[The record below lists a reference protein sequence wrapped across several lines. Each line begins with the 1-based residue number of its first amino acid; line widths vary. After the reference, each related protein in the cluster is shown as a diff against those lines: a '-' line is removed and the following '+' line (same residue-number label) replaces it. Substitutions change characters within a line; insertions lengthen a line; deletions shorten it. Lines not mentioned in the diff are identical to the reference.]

1 MDESLIPRLGRAAK
15 TFDRCSG
22 MAKANAGSGAPTISE
37 YEQIVGFGIACDWI
51 RWSHSLHSLK
61 HSNKRQAKSDRA
73 YGLQELTRFTFM
85 WTAANA
91 LFSRTAIIHLLDKTT
106 GASASE
112 LECFRVLFDHSSI
125 SVAEVSRI
133 EAVLH
138 KVLSS
143 EMHVKH
149 FPWVTRSSTIT
160 TLDVIFSKYTVARH
174 QKTGL
179 GKKLSQATK
188 TGNYGKLDLPTL
200 IYATRNWNIHGVLIS
215 SSFRGPH
222 KKFNVW
228 IDTVNYALAR
238 ILEGSANEFKKVI

>member
-1 MDESLIPRLGRAAK
+1 MDESLISRLGRAAK

-22 MAKANAGSGAPTISE
+22 ITKANATSGAPTISE
-37 YEQIVGFGIACDWI
+37 YEQIVGFGVACDWLK
-51 RWSHSLHSLK
+51 WSHSLHSLK
-61 HSNKRQAKSDRA
+61 YSNKRQAKSDRA
-73 YGLQELTRFTFM
+73 YGLQELTRFTFL

-91 LFSRTAIIHLLDKTT
+91 LFSRPAIIHLLDKTT
-106 GASASE
+106 GANASE

-125 SVAEVSRI
+125 SVSEASSL

-149 FPWVTRSSTIT
+149 FPWPTRSSTIT
-160 TLDVIFSKYTVARH
+160 TLDVIFSKYTVAR
-174 QKTGL
+174 QQQMGL
-179 GKKLSQATK
+179 GKKLSQAAK
-188 TGNYGKLDLPTL
+188 TGSYSKLDLPSL
-200 IYATRNWNIHGVLIS
+200 IYVTRNWNVHGVLIS
-215 SSFRGPH
+215 SSFRGPR

-238 ILEGSANEFKKVI
+238 VLEGSANEFKKVV